1 MDRHKYRLYNKKT
14 MEYTYIFGYSLMI
27 QNGIFCNDNLDSIE
41 QYQIPE
47 QCIGLKDREGTEIYE
62 GDIVEISWADGT
74 NVECFVFWDPNFCSF
89 NFAHLERFRE
99 IQRGK
104 PGISNLDNARLYSC
118 YSGPKICEQRMYLVI
133 GNIHEEG
140 IEI

>member
-1 MDRHKYRLYNKKT
+1 MDRHKYRIFNKKE
-14 MEYTYIFGYSLMI
+14 MEYTYIFGYSLLI

-41 QYQIPE
+41 KYQIPE

-62 GDIVEISWADGT
+62 GDIIEISWADGT
-74 NVECFVFWDPNFCSF
+74 KVECFVFWNPNFCSF
-89 NFAHLERFRE
+89 DFAHLERFRE
-99 IQRGK
+99 IQREK
-104 PGISNLDNARLYSC
+104 PEISNITNAQLYSRT
-118 YSGPKICEQRMYLVI
+118 SGPHISDQRRYLVI